1 MTRMSPPLRASNEG
15 LLRPR
20 VARAQGTHRAIP
32 PLLVDFFSVLI
43 GLESCL
49 DELGPSA
56 EIGGAPDLVG
66 VVVVGAG
73 NDVEEF
79 WWLGR
84 LEDLPAQFEGDN
96 VVFVAVNDQ
105 LRERELRKAIDQ
117 CKVCPEQTM
126 DRQPSVMELGYRF
139 DRRKR

>member
-1 MTRMSPPLRASNEG
+1 M
-15 LLRPR
+15 
-20 VARAQGTHRAIP
+20 
-32 PLLVDFFSVLI
+32 
-43 GLESCL
+43 
-49 DELGPSA
+49 
-56 EIGGAPDLVG
+56 
-66 VVVVGAG
+66 VGAG

-79 WWLGR
+79 GWLGR
-84 LEDLPAQFEGDN
+84 LEDFPAQFEGDY

-117 CKVCPEQTM
+117 CEVRPEQPM